1 MAGDGSRTLKLS
13 ILADVDNLK
22 KGLTQAGDDT
32 DSFGSKLGSFGAKAG
47 AAFAVAGA
55 AALAYAGVLLVD
67 GVKSAIADEEAQTK
81 LATTLKNV
89 TGATDAQIA
98 ATESWIT
105 TQGLSLGITDEEL
118 RPALERLTRVTG
130 DVTAAQNLASLAFDV
145 SKGTGKSLE
154 AVSIALGKAFQGNA
168 TGLSKLGLELS
179 AAELKSMSFDEQV
192 KYLSETFDGQA
203 KAAAETFAGK
213 MDRLKLA
220 FDEGKE
226 TVGSFVLDALT
237 PLVSALVTNVIPIL
251 TTLATN
257 IGTKL
262 QPIFKDIATFV
273 TESVIPVFTDLWD
286 YFTKNVVPLFVSYAE
301 LLSVT
306 LLPAIKA
313 LWGFIGDYLIP
324 IFKTVLTPVITGVTT
339 VFKNLKDFVEENN
352 AVFTFFGAVIGV
364 IGTAAKFLAPII
376 GATLGAAFKVV
387 SLIIDGVSLAISGV
401 VAGINLAIDAINLL
415 IKGYNIVNNLFGGKD
430 LKLIPEVILAKGAKA
445 ATVTAADSAQV
456 KAEIAKEIAVVA
468 KDIAKETG
476 AVTTAAAAATIA
488 AVATDASNNLVT
500 GLGGTTGNIG
510 EAMFAIRQAEAGYIP
525 PVAPPSTAVGEAM
538 FRIRQMESGNVP
550 PTTINVNVS
559 GAIDSEGTARTI
571 VNTLNDSFYR
581 GTNGAG
587 ALVYS

>member
-1 MAGDGSRTLKLS
+1 MADGSRTLKLS

-32 DSFGSKLGSFGAKAG
+32 DSFGTKLGSFGVKAG
-47 AAFAVAGA
+47 AAFAAAGA

-67 GVKSAIADEEAQTK
+67 GVKSAIEDEAAQAK
-81 LATTLKNV
+81 LATTLTNV

-118 RPALERLTRVTG
+118 RPALERLTRATG
-130 DVTAAQNLASLAFDV
+130 DVSEAQKLASLAFDV
-145 SKGTGKSLE
+145 SAGTGKSLE
-154 AVSIALGKAFQGNA
+154 AVSNALGKAVEGN
-168 TGLSKLGLELS
+168 TGALAKLGIGIS
-179 AAELKSMSFDEQV
+179 AADLKSMSLEEITA
-192 KYLSETFDGQA
+192 KLAETFGGQA
-203 KAAAETFAGK
+203 TEKAETFAGK

-220 FDEGKE
+220 FEEGKE
-226 TVGSFVLDALT
+226 TAGSFILDALT
-237 PLVSALVTNVIPIL
+237 PLVTLAVTKLIP
-251 TTLATN
+251 TLATLGEN
-257 IGTKL
+257 IGKTL
-262 QPIFKDIATFV
+262 QPIFKDISDFV
-273 TESVIPVFTDLWD
+273 KDSVIPVFTDLWD
-286 YFTKNVVPLFVSYAE
+286 YFTKNVVPLFKSYAE

-313 LWGFIGDYLIP
+313 LWGFIGDFLVP
-324 IFKTVLTPVITGVTT
+324 IFKATLTPVIKGVTA
-339 VFKNLKDFVEENN
+339 VFENLKEFVEENN
-352 AVFTFFGAVIGV
+352 GVFTFFGAVIGV

-376 GATLGAAFKVV
+376 GTTLGAAFKVV

-430 LKLIPEVILAKGAKA
+430 LKEIPDVVLAKGAKA
-445 ATVTAADSAQV
+445 ATVTAADSASV
-456 KAEIAKEIAVVA
+456 KASIAKEIATVA

-476 AVTTAAAAATIA
+476 AVTSKAAAASISAATSD
-488 AVATDASNNLVT
+488 VANNLVT

-510 EAMFAIRQAEAGYIP
+510 EAMFAIRQRESGFIP

-559 GAIDSEGTARTI
+559 GAIDQEGTARTI
-571 VNTLNDSFYR
+571 VDTLNNSFYR
-581 GTNGAG
+581 GTNGAR
-587 ALVYS
+587 ALVT